1 MEIYLDGLER
11 SGNQFLSYAIG
22 NTFGCRVISQRDH
35 KLSALTSY
43 KKDLPFI
50 VPVRDALPSI
60 ISSKVYRDTLF
71 LKYKD
76 PIEGSQSIDFIID
89 RYKEYTQY
97 LLDNPIFFIAPFH
110 EFTNDHN
117 KVISAILKN
126 YPGLY
131 VIEKT
136 LTSEEIIEK
145 ARKNGQDY
153 VDIFDINN
161 PELGGFPREYSKEK
175 QRITDIV
182 HSDYLEKISVVQAN
196 IDKLYKRYY
205 DLA

>member
-1 MEIYLDGLER
+1 VEIYLDGLER

-22 NTFGCRVISQRDH
+22 DTFGCRVISQRNH
-35 KLSALTSY
+35 KLSVLKSY

-71 LKYKD
+71 LKYGD
-76 PIEGSQSIDFIID
+76 DLEGLQSIDFIID

-110 EFTNDHN
+110 EFINDHN
-117 KVISAILKN
+117 KVIEVILKT

-131 VIEKT
+131 IIEKT
-136 LTSEEIIEK
+136 LTTKEIIEK
-145 ARKNGQDY
+145 ARKNSQEY
-153 VDIFDINN
+153 MNIFDINN
-161 PELGGFPREYSKEK
+161 PELGGLPRQDSKEK